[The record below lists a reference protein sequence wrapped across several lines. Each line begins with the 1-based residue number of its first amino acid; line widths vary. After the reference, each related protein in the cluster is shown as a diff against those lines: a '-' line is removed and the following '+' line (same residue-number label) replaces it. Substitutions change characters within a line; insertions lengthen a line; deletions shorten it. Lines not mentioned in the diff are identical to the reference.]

1 MRRAACLLSGRLAL
15 ALLKEEE
22 MTGKHGSAAGS
33 WRTRKLT
40 GPIAIAVAMTLLVAA
55 CTGTGEGSSTTGE
68 GEPGTTQAGSGGGT
82 IDELVWSFNTPF
94 ATLDPMLA
102 GDLSSESAISNSV
115 EALVVYDS
123 DGVIVPYLAESWTQ
137 PDATT
142 YVFKMREGV
151 TFWDGTE
158 MTMDDVLYWLERIMH
173 NDASIFNGY
182 FADVVS
188 FEETADMELTLKLDI
203 PSPTFIQRAVFLFV
217 GQKAYTEEHEDEL
230 GTPGALGMYTGQY
243 EMTEWTPGE
252 RVILEQYEG
261 YWGDMAPAA
270 RIVYRS
276 IEDDE
281 TRRLALQSGEIDG
294 AFNVPPGQSEQWA
307 ADNVSV
313 VTAPNLQLGYVSF
326 DTASEPW
333 SDIHVRKAVAH
344 AIDREGIVS
353 AIMKGNADVANTSPP
368 PQEWSALLEPDEI
381 ESLYTSLPDYE
392 FDLDMARAELAL
404 SAFPDGFAAELPVP
418 PTPPELEQIALTIS
432 QNLAEVGIDLQV
444 TNVSVEAY
452 RANWFDSKENTGI
465 QLILNGPSAQDP
477 SDFPGQMLTEQ
488 YNVSGGYNTANYINP
503 EIEDLWI
510 EQSSSTDPA
519 VRAEAIGEVLMIAGE
534 DAPYAPIIWNRG
546 VAAVSNEFTLDG
558 FHAAWYVIQPWANWI
573 SPAGE

>member
-1 MRRAACLLSGRLAL
+1 MA
-15 ALLKEEE
+15 
-22 MTGKHGSAAGS
+22 GKHRSATGPR
-33 WRTRKLT
+33 RTRHFTSLF
-40 GPIAIAVAMTLLVAA
+40 AIALTMALVLASCA
-55 CTGTGEGSSTTGE
+55 TPTTDESTSTSGQGETGSTQGGSD
-68 GEPGTTQAGSGGGT
+68 GGT

-94 ATLDPMLA
+94 STLDPMLA

-123 DGVIVPYLAESWTQ
+123 DGVIQPYLAESWTQ

-158 MTMDDVLYWLERIMH
+158 MTMEDVLYWLERIMH

-182 FADVVS
+182 FADVIS
-188 FEETADMELTLKLDI
+188 FEETADMELTMKLEI

-217 GQKAYTEEHEDEL
+217 GQKAYTEQHEADL
-230 GTPGALGMYTGQY
+230 GTPEALGMYTGQY
-243 EMTEWTPGE
+243 VMTEWTPGE
-252 RVILEQYEG
+252 SVVLDQYEG
-261 YWGDMAPAA
+261 YWGEMAPSA
-270 RIVYRS
+270 RIIYRS

-281 TRRLALQSGEIDG
+281 TRRLALQEGEIDG

-313 VTAPNLQLGYVSF
+313 VTAPNLQLGYLSF
-326 DTASEPW
+326 DTSSEPW
-333 SDIHVRKAVAH
+333 SDIHVRRAVAH
-344 AIDREGIVS
+344 SIDRAGIVS
-353 AIMKGNADVANTSPP
+353 AIMKGNADVANAYPP
-368 PQEWSALLEPDEI
+368 PQEWSALLSADEI
-381 ESLYTSLPDYE
+381 ESLYASLPDYE

-404 SAFPDGFAAELPVP
+404 SAFPDGFTAELPVP
-418 PTPPELEQIALTIS
+418 ATPPELEEIALTIS
-432 QNLAEVGIDLQV
+432 QNLAEIGIDLQV
-444 TNVSVEAY
+444 TNVSAEAY
-452 RANWFDSKENTGI
+452 RAVWFDSKENTGI

-488 YNVSGGYNTANYINP
+488 YNVAGGYNTANYINP
-503 EIEDLWI
+503 EIEDLWV

-519 VRAEAIGEVLMIAGE
+519 VRAEAIGAALMIAGE
-534 DAPYAPIIWNRG
+534 DVPYAPILWNRG
-546 VAAVSNEFTLDG
+546 VAAVSNDFVLEG

-573 SPAGE
+573 SSAGG